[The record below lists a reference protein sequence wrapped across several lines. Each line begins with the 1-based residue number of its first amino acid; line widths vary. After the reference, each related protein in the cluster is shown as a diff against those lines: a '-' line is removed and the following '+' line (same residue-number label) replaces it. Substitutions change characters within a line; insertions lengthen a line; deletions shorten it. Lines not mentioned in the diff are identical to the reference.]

1 MANPKLE
8 EMEAFSSKIMLMT
21 SKGDVSY
28 IDAIT
33 EYCENVGLEIDIA
46 AKLITPFIKSK
57 IAEEAMKNNL
67 IEKVPML
74 PI

>member
-8 EMEAFSSKIMLMT
+8 EMEAFSSKIMIMA

>member
-1 MANPKLE
+1 ME
-8 EMEAFSSKIMLMT
+8 EMEAFSSKII
-21 SKGDVSY
+21 SIASQGDVGY

-57 IAEEAMKNNL
+57 IAEEAMRNNL

>member
-1 MANPKLE
+1 MANPKIE
-8 EMEAFSSKIMLMT
+8 EMEAFSSKIISIT
-21 SKGDVSY
+21 SKGDVTY

-33 EYCENVGLEIDIA
+33 DYCENVGLEIDIA

-57 IAEEAMKNNL
+57 IAEEAMRNNL